1 MAKGMNKDG
10 ILKLMSEI
18 DKKEKGSVY
27 SLGSKSDALKIPRWS
42 TGLVDL
48 DNIIGGGIPKGRV
61 IEIFGAESAGKT
73 TLGYQLCAQHNV
85 LDGLH
90 YHVSFVLHS
99 PLFQ

>member
-1 MAKGMNKDG
+1 MNKDG
-10 ILKLMSEI
+10 ILKLCAEI

-48 DNIIGGGIPKGRV
+48 DNIIGGGVPKGRV

-73 TLGYQLCAQHNV
+73 SQSKN
-85 LDGLH
+85 
-90 YHVSFVLHS
+90 
-99 PLFQ
+99 